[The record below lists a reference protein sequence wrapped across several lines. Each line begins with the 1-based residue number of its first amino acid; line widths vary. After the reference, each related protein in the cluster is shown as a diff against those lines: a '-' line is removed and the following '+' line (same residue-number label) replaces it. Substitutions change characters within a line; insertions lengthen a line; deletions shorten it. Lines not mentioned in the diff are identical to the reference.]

1 MSNTVETTFAIP
13 ASPDKAILANIK
25 LKITRKDAC
34 NNRVQLI
41 STVGDEGITGISQVL
56 FRILRDNIKI
66 FNAQV
71 GIESTDL
78 EQFYAQTFQA
88 IDQDVSSGTHVY
100 SLTVESLTS
109 GTIADVIGP
118 LSFSGLA
125 IGQVHKC
132 C

>member
-1 MSNTVETTFAIP
+1 M
-13 ASPDKAILANIK
+13 
-25 LKITRKDAC
+25 
-34 NNRVQLI
+34 QLI

-109 GTIADVIGP
+109 GTIADVIGL